1 MPRVAGT
8 LITVAILTGACAG
21 SAPALSASA
30 APTSTAPWTPSPSV
44 AESTAPTGIDLSAV
58 PTACINLGMDDCRR
72 VTAEVAALV
81 PVGTVPTYVQVG
93 PFGCPEGGGCARSL
107 VARPQGDVTIEAGAA
122 SIAYHVTVATG
133 GGNLTIE
140 RQDPFLMPL
149 EPTSQPP
156 VTPGV
161 RRFTLGHCGLV
172 ERDRC
177 RRQLVGSDRG
187 DRWRPPER
195 HQLCRRH
202 ARHPRPRSCDVHL
215 GHGLHGPARAARW
228 AEGVPGLHVTARE
241 RR

>member
-1 MPRVAGT
+1 MPRVAAA
-8 LITVAILTGACAG
+8 LIAVALLSGACAE

-107 VARPQGDVTIEAGAA
+107 IARPQGDVTIEAGAA
-122 SIAYHVTVATG
+122 AIAYHVTAAAG

-140 RQDPFLMPL
+140 RQDPFLMLL

-161 RRFTLGHCGLV
+161 QRLTLGHCGLWSGIDV
-172 ERDRC
+172 GGSWWDPIGMIDGDHQSAINSADGTLAILDLDRATFTADTGFTV
-177 RRQLVGSDRG
+177 QLV
-187 DRWRPPER
+187 
-195 HQLCRRH
+195 RR
-202 ARHPRPRSCDVHL
+202 D
-215 GHGLHGPARAARW
+215 GPK
-228 AEGVPGLHVTARE
+228 GFPGCM
-241 RR
+241 